1 MRLLPPSSAAAN
13 NLGLFGQ
20 QIALAALAV
29 AILIWLTGGLI
40 LVGNVPW
47 LSAVVYVAL
56 ATLGLC
62 LLLALCSLHIA
73 QEDRRRRRQFHLRLI
88 LLAFVGLGMLLA
100 GVTGVFRSLAIDT
113 SGMPPQAGF
122 ELMIFTLVLPLPAVP
137 LLVHLLA
144 VVVTLANIV
153 IRLPAVRRF
162 FTRRSART
170 RNDSH
175 LP

>member
-1 MRLLPPSSAAAN
+1 MHLLPPSSAPAN
-13 NLGLFGQ
+13 NLGLSGQ

-62 LLLALCSLHIA
+62 LLLALCSLHFA
-73 QEDRRRRRQFHLRLI
+73 EEDRRRRRQFHLRLI

-100 GVTGVFRSLAIDT
+100 G
-113 SGMPPQAGF
+113 
-122 ELMIFTLVLPLPAVP
+122 
-137 LLVHLLA
+137 
-144 VVVTLANIV
+144 
-153 IRLPAVRRF
+153 
-162 FTRRSART
+162 
-170 RNDSH
+170 
-175 LP
+175 